1 MIGSIITYLASNP
14 LDMEQLGFELGYHT
28 NRDIIALKLSNAWK
42 LKQGLIQQQNYR
54 LDSQLRFNI
63 GFWNLGSLSDQNK
76 GFSRHQLNSTNVEL
90 GIHFAHHL
98 YDLPMTVETLTGITY
113 LSTNQLG
120 KVIYGSNFGFMN
132 GLILGYKHN
141 QRTAFNLSYLHYSN
155 NDLAKENPPDNFIYF
170 GYQHKY

>member
-76 GFSRHQLNSTNVEL
+76 GFSSPSTQQHQCRV
-90 GIHFAHHL
+90 
-98 YDLPMTVETLTGITY
+98 
-113 LSTNQLG
+113 
-120 KVIYGSNFGFMN
+120 
-132 GLILGYKHN
+132 
-141 QRTAFNLSYLHYSN
+141 RYSFCTPS
-155 NDLAKENPPDNFIYF
+155 L
-170 GYQHKY
+170 